1 MPERK
6 TLDVQL
12 EWEGVS
18 NLEFLARQAGVTPEE
33 LAAKII
39 NKELDRM
46 SRPPP
51 SRGKVRSLGRRAD

>member
-6 TLDVQL
+6 QLDVQL
-12 EWEGVS
+12 DGIGVS
-18 NLEFLARQAGVTPEE
+18 NLELLAKREGITPEE

-51 SRGKVRSLGRRAD
+51 SRGKVRSIGRRAD

>member
-6 TLDVQL
+6 QLDVQL
-12 EWEGVS
+12 DGIGAS
-18 NLEFLARQAGVTPEE
+18 QLLLLAEREGVTPEE

-39 NKELDRM
+39 NKHLDRM

-51 SRGKVRSLGRRAD
+51 SRGNVRSLGRRAD

>member
-1 MPERK
+1 MPETK
-6 TLDVQL
+6 ELEIQLDAVGVGYL
-12 EWEGVS
+12 E
-18 NLEFLARQAGVTPEE
+18 LLARKKGITPEE
-33 LAAKII
+33 LGARII

>member
-1 MPERK
+1 VPERK
-6 TLDVQL
+6 QLDVQL
-12 EWEGVS
+12 DGIGLS
-18 NLEFLARQAGVTPEE
+18 NLALLAEREGISPEE

-51 SRGKVRSLGRRAD
+51 SRGKVRSLGRRAE

>member
-6 TLDVQL
+6 QLDVQL
-12 EWEGVS
+12 DGIGLS
-18 NLEFLARQAGVTPEE
+18 NLALLAEREGISPEE